1 MKLLTLSAALLFTSL
16 ISAIGAA
23 AQSGAE
29 CVFTIHNDTDENTLT
44 GFYTSED
51 DGNTWSDNWLGRQMA
66 PGQSAKAEFT
76 ADTCACDQV
85 FQAGWLGEDNA
96 SEIMDDPHTIDIC
109 EASNVYLG
117 DDEVTFD

>member
-1 MKLLTLSAALLFTSL
+1 MTLTRLAVALALSAFFAVPSAL
-16 ISAIGAA
+16 

-29 CVFTIHNDTDENTLT
+29 CVFTIHNDTKVNTLI

-51 DGNTWSDNWLGRQMA
+51 DGETWSDNWLGGKMA
-66 PGQSAKAEFT
+66 PGQTARAEFT

-85 FQAGWLGEDNA
+85 FQAGWLAEDDV
-96 SEIMDDPHTIDIC
+96 SEVLDDPHTIDIC

-117 DDEVTFD
+117 DDEVSFD